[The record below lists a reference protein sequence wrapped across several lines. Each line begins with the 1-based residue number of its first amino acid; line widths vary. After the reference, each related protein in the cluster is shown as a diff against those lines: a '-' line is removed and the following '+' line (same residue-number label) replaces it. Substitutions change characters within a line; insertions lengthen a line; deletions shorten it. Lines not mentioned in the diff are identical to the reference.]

1 MFKSKMRNIGI
12 SALLGAGLL
21 AGGSAEAYNLRL
33 GSVDIQI
40 DTISSIGMTY
50 RVADRETDL
59 LAEGNGGRPTTTPLS
74 EAGYAYAAV
83 ADMGLAAGVAAGL
96 EGQALLDTANGI
108 SGAAFIASAL
118 RPDTGQDCGTGGNL
132 SAYAKSYGTFC
143 QGYEADFNKD
153 LDESD
158 AGYNYSSSINTDDG
172 RLNFDSGDV
181 TSAIVKVVSDIEADF
196 GNNIRGFAR
205 VKGFYD
211 MILDNNSSFERVGL
225 NDKADGPAV
234 MHLDLLDAYLDYDTN
249 IGEVP
254 VLLRVGKQ
262 VINWGESTFIL
273 GGNSAFSPI
282 DVAAIRRP
290 GAEIKEALLPVE
302 AVYVSASLTDNLSV
316 EAYVGGWDEFKLDV
330 GGTPEANSDVA
341 VAGSAAGGNAA
352 FLSGGNYGFSNSGL
366 FPCSAPGDGSGAG
379 EYDVLP
385 DETAK
390 LRTKLLDD
398 GIVDCSTGTRGV
410 DVLEGY
416 NPSPANTGSLEG
428 NWVANDFAGG
438 YLKRNESEDDDG
450 DASYGIAV
458 RYYAEN
464 LNSTEFGL
472 YYQKYD
478 SRIPYAAH
486 KTGNM
491 NAATITAISP
501 GSSATTRGVWGYGCS
516 LMNAT
521 AGLPGGPPA
530 GTTVGQA
537 IQGAYADIPAADP
550 DGLIGAFHELYNSD
564 AAFKTSMDDVGFSG
578 APGLDAN
585 GNSSLAA
592 IIDIYC
598 AMSLAQMEGAL
609 ISNNPAKNYDGGG
622 QLPTGALNITVGNP
636 DYAAELIF
644 EYPEIEVYGASFSTT
659 LLGWGVQGEVA
670 YRPEMPLSLDSD
682 SQAIGMLTSGCAFR
696 TAGGLASTFEGM
708 GTIRFSTENSPS
720 GDGSEIK
727 CDATGDTIHGFDTS
741 IDVTNWD
748 IGTTATF
755 TRSNPVISFL
765 GADLGV
771 LLTEFAGVYADGI
784 DDYNA
789 PKGAAA
795 EARFGLDDEGEII
808 GYNVLFSSMCTS
820 GSQIPLNSTFG
831 LDPRGSE
838 CRPTENSY
846 GAVLFGQLQYN
857 NVFGTPIGLKPTFI
871 HSEGLHGRS
880 PSPAG
885 GWKKGNSSTALS
897 VNWSYLGSW
906 EGSVAYRWYG
916 TDEVNGLP
924 MYSRSIDRDNVSLSV
939 SRSF

>member
-12 SALLGAGLL
+12 SALVGAGLL

-59 LAEGNGGRPTTTPLS
+59 LAEGNGGRPTMTPLS
-74 EAGYAYAAV
+74 ESGYALANAPAGFNPAAPTLTGAV
-83 ADMGLAAGVAAGL
+83 AIAG
-96 EGQALLDTANGI
+96 
-108 SGAAFIASAL
+108 SL
-118 RPDTGQDCGTGGNL
+118 RPDATGQDCGTGGNL

-143 QGYEADFNKD
+143 TGYESDFNKD

-211 MILDNNSSFERVGL
+211 MILDNNSSFERSGL

-341 VAGSAAGGNAA
+341 VAGSAAGGTAA
-352 FLSGGNYGFSNSGL
+352 FLAGGNYGFSNSGL
-366 FPCSAPGDGSGAG
+366 FPCSAPGVGGAAG

-385 DETAK
+385 DETTK
-390 LRTKLLDD
+390 LRTKLLGD

-428 NWVANDFAGG
+428 NWVANEFAGG

-486 KTGNM
+486 KTGDTV
-491 NAATITAISP
+491 AATISAIDP
-501 GSSATTRGVWGYGCS
+501 TSSATGRGVWAYGCS
-516 LMNAT
+516 LM
-521 AGLPGGPPA
+521 PA
-530 GTTVGQA
+530 GSIDLAYGQ
-537 IQGAYADIPAADP
+537 IPAADP
-550 DGLIGAFHELYNSD
+550 DGVVAAFRELHGSD
-564 AAFKTSMDDVGFSG
+564 AAFAAEVDAAGYTGASPVTSLG
-578 APGLDAN
+578 
-585 GNSSLAA
+585 A

-598 AMSLAQMEGAL
+598 SMAQAQIEGAL
-609 ISNNPAKNYDGGG
+609 ISNDAANNYDVSG
-622 QLPTGALNITVGNP
+622 QLPTGAMNITVGNP
-636 DYAAELIF
+636 DYSAQLIF

-659 LLGWGVQGEVA
+659 LFGWGVQGEVA

-682 SQAIGMLTSGCAFR
+682 SQAIAMLTSGCAFK
-696 TAGGLASTFEGM
+696 TAGGLAGTFEGM
-708 GTIRFSTENSPS
+708 GTARFSTENSPS

-727 CDATGDTIHGFDTS
+727 CDATGDTVHGYDTS

-755 TRSNPVISFL
+755 TRSNPVVSFL

-784 DDYNA
+784 DDYNS
-789 PKGAAA
+789 PTG
-795 EARFGLDDEGEII
+795 EASVRNGTA
-808 GYNVLFSSMCTS
+808 YNVLFASQCTS

-880 PSPAG
+880 PSPAA

-916 TDEVNGLP
+916 TDKVDGLP

>member
-40 DTISSIGMTY
+40 DTISSVGMTY

-59 LAEGNGGRPTTTPLS
+59 LAEGNGGRTTLTPLS
-74 EAGYAYAAV
+74 ESGYALALAPAGFNPAAPTLTG
-83 ADMGLAAGVAAGL
+83 AQAIAG
-96 EGQALLDTANGI
+96 
-108 SGAAFIASAL
+108 SL
-118 RPDTGQDCGTGGNL
+118 RPDTGQDCGTGGSP

-143 QGYEADFNKD
+143 TGYEDDHNKD
-153 LDESD
+153 LNKDD

-249 IGEVP
+249 IGDVP

-316 EAYVGGWDEFKLDV
+316 EAYIGGWDEFKLDV

-341 VAGSAAGGNAA
+341 VAGSAAGGTAA
-352 FLSGGNYGFSNSGL
+352 FLSGGNYGFSGSGL
-366 FPCSAPGDGSGAG
+366 FPCSEPGDGSGAG
-379 EYDVLP
+379 EYDELP
-385 DETAK
+385 APSAK
-390 LRTKLLDD
+390 LRSKLLDD

-410 DVLEGY
+410 DVLQGY

-428 NWVANDFAGG
+428 NWVANELAGG
-438 YLKRNESEDDDG
+438 YLKRNESSDEDG

-486 KTGNM
+486 KTGNTV
-491 NAATITAISP
+491 AATITSIDPTA
-501 GSSATTRGVWGYGCS
+501 SATSRGVWAYGCS
-516 LMNAT
+516 LM
-521 AGLPGGPPA
+521 PA
-530 GTTVGQA
+530 GSIDTA
-537 IQGAYADIPAADP
+537 YGAIPAADP
-550 DGLIGAFHELYNSD
+550 DGLVAAFRELHGSD
-564 AAFKTSMDDVGFSG
+564 AAFATD
-578 APGLDAN
+578 LDAA
-585 GNSSLAA
+585 GYTGASPVNSLGA
-592 IIDIYC
+592 ILDIYC
-598 AMSLAQMEGAL
+598 SMSAAQIEGAL
-609 ISNNPAKNYDGGG
+609 ISNDAANKYDGKG

-659 LLGWGVQGEVA
+659 LFGWGVQGEVA

-682 SQAIGMLTSGCAFR
+682 SQAIGMLTSGCAFK
-696 TAGGLASTFEGM
+696 TAGGLASVFEGM
-708 GTIRFSTENSPS
+708 GTVRFSTENSPS
-720 GDGSEIK
+720 GNGTELACDGV
-727 CDATGDTIHGFDTS
+727 GDTIHGFDTS

-755 TRSNPVISFL
+755 TRSNPVVSFL

-789 PKGAAA
+789 PAG
-795 EARFGLDDEGEII
+795 EASVRNGTA
-808 GYNVLFSSMCTS
+808 YNVLFSSMCTS

>member
-12 SALLGAGLL
+12 SALVGAGLL

-59 LAEGNGGRPTTTPLS
+59 LAEGNGGRPTMTPLS
-74 EAGYAYAAV
+74 EAGYSFANQDVGVVTALLQGKTMAEAIAA
-83 ADMGLAAGVAAGL
+83 ANGVAGNDII
-96 EGQALLDTANGI
+96 AL
-108 SGAAFIASAL
+108 AL

-143 QGYEADFNKD
+143 TGDEADFNKD

-211 MILDNNSSFERVGL
+211 MILDNNSSFERSGL

-341 VAGSAAGGNAA
+341 VAGSAAGGTAA

-366 FPCSAPGDGSGAG
+366 FPCSAPGVGGAAG

-410 DVLEGY
+410 SVLEGY

-438 YLKRNESEDDDG
+438 YLKRNESSDEDG

-486 KTGNM
+486 KTGGM
-491 NAATITAISP
+491 AAATITSISP

-516 LMNAT
+516 LMNA
-521 AGLPGGPPA
+521 ASPGA
-530 GTTVGQA
+530 TTGQV
-537 IQGAYADIPAADP
+537 IQGAYAAIPAADP
-550 DGLIGAFHELYNSD
+550 DGLIGAFHELYDSD
-564 AAFKTSMDDVGFSG
+564 AAFKTSMDNAGFSG

-609 ISNNPAKNYDGGG
+609 ISNDPSNNYDAGG
-622 QLPTGALNITVGNP
+622 QLPTGALNITVGHP

-659 LLGWGVQGEVA
+659 LFGWGVQGEVA

-708 GTIRFSTENSPS
+708 GTVRFSTENSPS
-720 GDGSEIK
+720 GDGTELA
-727 CDATGDTIHGFDTS
+727 CDTTGDTVHGFDTS

-755 TRSNPVISFL
+755 TRSNPVVSFL

-784 DDYNA
+784 DDYNS
-789 PKGAAA
+789 PKG
-795 EARFGLDDEGEII
+795 EASVRNGTA
-808 GYNVLFSSMCTS
+808 YNVLFASQCTS

-916 TDEVNGLP
+916 TDKVDGLP